1 MSAISAFVVVVVE
14 GRGPV
19 VQELEA
25 VLCSPRDEEEHAASS
40 RDEIRS
46 RRPVLKSCE
55 SVVVIT

>member
-19 VQELEA
+19 VHEA